1 MDVCKVDCHCNVD
14 VLEKQVENHVYQIK
28 VGKYA
33 IVCTFSFNQN
43 ETKTIM
49 VIGSRKR
56 RNQIV
61 ELEVSF
67 ISSLREILQQF
78 LNLSKH
84 N

>member
-14 VLEKQVENHVYQIK
+14 VLGKQVENHIYQIK
-28 VGKYA
+28 VEKYA
-33 IVCTFSFNQN
+33 IVCTFSFNQKIL
-43 ETKTIM
+43 EVK
-49 VIGSRKR
+49 KR

-61 ELEVSF
+61 EVEVSF
-67 ISSLREILQQF
+67 ISSLREIFQQS

>member
-14 VLEKQVENHVYQIK
+14 VLGKQVENHVYQIK

-43 ETKTIM
+43 ETKTMI
-49 VIGSRKR
+49 IGSRKR

-61 ELEVSF
+61 EVEVSF
-67 ISSLREILQQF
+67 ISSLREIFQQS